1 MPSADLVPSGD
12 PDIAVFV
19 GVVLLGFLV
28 GIGGHL
34 YRSTPVIVLG
44 IALVFLG
51 TFVLP
56 LLVFGSGT
64 R

>member
-1 MPSADLVPSGD
+1 VPSADILPSGD

-19 GVVLLGFLV
+19 GVMLLGFLV

-34 YRSTPVIVLG
+34 ARSTPVIVVG
-44 IALVFLG
+44 ILLVFLG
-51 TFVLP
+51 TVLLP

-64 R
+64 K